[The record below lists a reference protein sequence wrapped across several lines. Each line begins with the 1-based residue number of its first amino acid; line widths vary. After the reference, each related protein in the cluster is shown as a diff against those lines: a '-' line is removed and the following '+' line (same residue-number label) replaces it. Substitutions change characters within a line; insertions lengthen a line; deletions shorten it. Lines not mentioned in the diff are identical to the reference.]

1 MILAAVTIAAFLAG
15 EAAAEETLD
24 AEKVQRIEAVER
36 GGEDAAGAAVDL
48 VKIYLCEDDKTE
60 AAYWLLAADALA
72 PGSDDVKRLHEIAHE
87 DGWERGLFDCI
98 MQARRDKAAAKK
110 KIETLEREN
119 AELEESL
126 ARANTQYNELV
137 DVAAKKIETLERKNA
152 ALAELLKLVDTH
164 YTELAVF
171 AAERGVDLEELL
183 ALFKTQYNEFADVAK
198 KRTVE
203 LEELQGK
210 LKRIDEEKNGVAGVC
225 GKCGTW
231 ALLRGGICND
241 CFINGWR
248 GM

>member
-1 MILAAVTIAAFLAG
+1 MTGFAKSVSGNRKGGAGKMILAAVTIAAFLAG

-98 MQARRDKAAAKK
+98 MQARRDKAEAKT
-110 KIETLEREN
+110 KIETLERKN

-126 ARANTQYNELV
+126 ARANTQYNELA
-137 DVAAKKIETLERKNA
+137 DVAA
-152 ALAELLKLVDTH
+152 
-164 YTELAVF
+164 
-171 AAERGVDLEELL
+171 
-183 ALFKTQYNEFADVAK
+183 